1 MCVFGTCVYVYIY
14 VYAYFLRKKNEE
26 NTDSLSSS
34 SYTHSLPFS
43 PPECFFLV
51 FLSIV
56 YLLIFPFSLKGSE
69 IHRQFIVPVNG
80 VVAVGWIWCTYAEER
95 GEWGSETVEEHCT
108 YKLKRKGQNVEV
120 ACALLNVWSYCWQ
133 GGAGACATISVPWP
147 RHVTHW
153 PVIATVLQ

>member
-26 NTDSLSSS
+26 NKDSLSSS

-80 VVAVGWIWCTYAEER
+80 VVAVGWI
-95 GEWGSETVEEHCT
+95 
-108 YKLKRKGQNVEV
+108 
-120 ACALLNVWSYCWQ
+120 
-133 GGAGACATISVPWP
+133 
-147 RHVTHW
+147 
-153 PVIATVLQ
+153 